1 MNIKGNLWISAVLLL
16 LVMGSCKKEN
26 FFTGSTTLSISADTV
41 WFDTLFTRQAGTKY
55 PISITRIFSIKNKEN
70 GTVKVNLSLSG
81 GKNSPFR
88 INADGFAGPN
98 ITDLEIPAKDS
109 VFVFVQCSL
118 EANNQT
124 MPALV
129 VDSLI
134 ATVNGNSQKTYLAA
148 YGWDAHYYR
157 SVQLNCNETWTDK
170 TKPYVIIENAL
181 VAKGCTFTVKE
192 GVTVYNSASS
202 ILIVQGTLKI
212 EGTSS
217 EPVNFTGDKPIFAA
231 RYLPNQWGGIYF
243 TRGSVNNEIRFA
255 RIHNAS
261 IAVRVDSLPE
271 SGTWNLQL
279 ENSSLLYNGQAALA
293 GITAKIRAVNCLFG
307 ESGSYSFLGLLGG
320 TYDFKHCTFVGY
332 NSFGPRKDGHFAI
345 TNTIRNSNGQILKS
359 AALSCAVV
367 NSIIYG
373 SLKEELFVDNKGW
386 EPFTTNITNNL
397 IRSFDQPF
405 ASNTYNKDPLF
416 VKTSDYNFEL
426 QAGSPALDAGIMLS
440 PPINTD
446 LLGKPRDSKPDLGA
460 YEKQP

>member
-1 MNIKGNLWISAVLLL
+1 MKIKGSLWIIVALFLGVLA
-16 LVMGSCKKEN
+16 SCKKEN
-26 FFTGSTTLSISADTV
+26 FFTGSTKLSISADTV
-41 WFDTLFTRQAGTKY
+41 WFDTLFTRQPGTKY

-70 GTVKVNLSLSG
+70 GTIKVNLSLAG
-81 GKNSPFR
+81 GANSPFR

-148 YGWDAHYYR
+148 YGWDAHYFR
-157 SVQLNCNETWTDK
+157 SVQLNCNETWDDK
-170 TKPYVIIENAL
+170 IKPYVIIENAL

-192 GVTVYNSASS
+192 GVTVYNSAGS

-212 EGTSS
+212 QGTKDA
-217 EPVNFTGDKPIFAA
+217 PVNFTGDKPVFAA
-231 RYLPNQWGGIYF
+231 RYLPNQWGGIYL
-243 TRGSVNNEIRFA
+243 TRGSVQNEIKYA

-271 SGTWNLQL
+271 SGAWNLQL

-293 GITAKIRAVNCLFG
+293 GITANIRAENCLLG

-320 TYDFKHCTFVGY
+320 NYDFKHCTFVGY
-332 NSFGPRKDGHFAI
+332 NSFGPRQDGHFAI

-359 AALSCAVV
+359 EPLSCAMV
-367 NSIIYG
+367 NSIVYG
-373 SLKEELFVDNKGW
+373 NLKEELFIDNKGW
-386 EPFTTNITNNL
+386 QPFTTNITNNL

-416 VKTSDYNFEL
+416 VKTSEYDFTL
-426 QAGSPALDAGIMLS
+426 QAGSPAIDAGQVLS
-440 PPINTD
+440 PPV
-446 LLGKPRDSKPDLGA
+446 LLDILGQNRDTKPDLGA
-460 YEKQP
+460 FEKQP